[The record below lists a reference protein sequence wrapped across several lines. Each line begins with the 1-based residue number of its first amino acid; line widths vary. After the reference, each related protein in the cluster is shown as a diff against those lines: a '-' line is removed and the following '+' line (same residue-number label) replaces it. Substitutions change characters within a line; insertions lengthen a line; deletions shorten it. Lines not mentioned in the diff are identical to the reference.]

1 MRLLFSICSPGS
13 SRRSSYVSATVSPL
27 VPSSLPPIAAGSYPY
42 SFSSSIIMSF
52 PPPPISAEQSPKRPH
67 LSVFSLSFRQTPSH
81 EPPAYS
87 PHDTLA
93 DRYQRFAGYLH
104 WTRVTVSVITFIA
117 GIVIIACASSALRL
131 HSSTQLDSQF
141 MLPLWPST
149 VDLRPTHAI
158 LACGVLITIFSLI
171 YLLAAF
177 LPTVRSISG
186 VLMLANTN
194 SAI

>member
-1 MRLLFSICSPGS
+1 
-13 SRRSSYVSATVSPL
+13 
-27 VPSSLPPIAAGSYPY
+27 
-42 SFSSSIIMSF
+42 MSF
-52 PPPPISAEQSPKRPH
+52 PPPPTSAEQSPKRPH
-67 LSVFSLSFRQTPSH
+67 LSVFSLSSFRTTPSH

-87 PHDTLA
+87 PNDILA
-93 DRYQRFAGYLH
+93 DRYQRSAGCLH
-104 WTRVTVSVITFIA
+104 WARVAVSVITFIA
-117 GIVIIACASSALRL
+117 GIVIIACSSSALRSY
-131 HSSTQLDSQF
+131 SSTQLDSQF

-158 LACGVLITIFSLI
+158 LACGVLITIFSLT

-177 LPTVRSISG
+177 LPTVRPISG